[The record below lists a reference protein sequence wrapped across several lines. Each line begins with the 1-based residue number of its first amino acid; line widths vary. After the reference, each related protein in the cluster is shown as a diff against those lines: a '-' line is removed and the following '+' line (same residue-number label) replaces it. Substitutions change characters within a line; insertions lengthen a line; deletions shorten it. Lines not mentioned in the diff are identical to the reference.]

1 MTRITTS
8 PAAPPAPAAEPDPR
22 PTRRSRRSGARPRG
36 RRGHPL
42 RRITP
47 WLFLLVPLALLITF
61 TYVPVGNMIYYSF
74 TDWDGVS
81 PDRDYVGVDNYTQLF
96 TRPELFRVFAVSFYY
111 LAASVVQ
118 IAVAL
123 YFATVLS
130 FDLRFRNLFKGILF
144 FPYLI
149 NGVAIGFVFL
159 YFFQDGGTLD
169 SILAFLGVDGDHAW
183 LGDPESA
190 NTSLAGVSVWRFT
203 GLNFVLFLGAIQSIP
218 GELYEAA
225 QLDGASRWQQFRH
238 IIAPSIRPVLSLSV
252 ILAVSGSLS
261 VFEIP
266 YIMTGG
272 ATETSTFV
280 IQTIKLAF
288 QFNKTG
294 LASACAVVLLL
305 IILLITWIQR
315 RLVPDEKVD
324 LV

>member
-1 MTRITTS
+1 MTRTASTAS
-8 PAAPPAPAAEPDPR
+8 PPAPAAEKEGAGG
-22 PTRRSRRSGARPRG
+22 RRSRHRTPRG
-36 RRGHPL
+36 SSWRDQPWRRV
-42 RRITP
+42 TP
-47 WLFLLVPLALLITF
+47 WLFLLAPLALLVTF
-61 TYVPVGNMIYYSF
+61 TYVPVGNMIFYSF

-81 PDRDYVGVDNYTQLF
+81 PDRNFVGGDNYTELF
-96 TRPELFRVFAVSFYY
+96 TRPELFKVFAVSLYY

-118 IAVAL
+118 IVVAL

-169 SILAFLGVDGDHAW
+169 SVLSWFGADGDHAW
-183 LGDPESA
+183 LGTPESA

-238 IIAPSIRPVLSLSV
+238 IIAPGIRPVLSLSV

-280 IQTIKLAF
+280 IQTVKFAF

-294 LASACAVVLLL
+294 LASACAVVLLAL
-305 IILLITWIQR
+305 ILLITWIQR
-315 RLVPDEKVD
+315 RIVPDERVD

>member
-1 MTRITTS
+1 M
-8 PAAPPAPAAEPDPR
+8 
-22 PTRRSRRSGARPRG
+22 
-36 RRGHPL
+36 
-42 RRITP
+42 
-47 WLFLLVPLALLITF
+47 V
-61 TYVPVGNMIYYSF
+61 YYSF

-81 PDRDYVGVDNYTQLF
+81 PERRFTGVDNYRQIF
-96 TRPELFRVFAVSFYY
+96 TRPELFRVFFVSFYY

-118 IAVAL
+118 IAIAL

-144 FPYLI
+144 FPYLV

-169 SILAFLGVDGDHAW
+169 TVLSWFGADGDRAW

-225 QLDGASRWQQFRH
+225 QLDGATRWKQFRH
-238 IIAPSIRPVLSLSV
+238 IIAPSIKPVLSLSV
-252 ILAVSGSLS
+252 ILAISGSLS

-272 ATETSTFV
+272 ATGTSTFV
-280 IQTIKLAF
+280 IQTVKLAF

-294 LASACAVVLLL
+294 LASAAAVVLLL